1 MCIFWKER
9 PYYYLWI
16 VVFISS
22 ANIVNEFHQDY
33 NKKLYAYNVIIFCI
47 RTHIIVYI
55 LMH

>member
-1 MCIFWKER
+1 MYVHILER
-9 PYYYLWI
+9 SYYYLWI

-47 RTHIIVYI
+47 RTHIIAYI
-55 LMH
+55 LMY